1 MNVQQINDTGHNMW
15 AFIFT
20 SIVLLT
26 ISALSFLFR
35 HSMKHLMERL
45 KFGFSKHVLGPLEP
59 SFLILKGLVELIRS
73 AVSHYRRER

>member
-26 ISALSFLFR
+26 ISRAQL
-35 HSMKHLMERL
+35 
-45 KFGFSKHVLGPLEP
+45 
-59 SFLILKGLVELIRS
+59 LIPAFYEASYGAVEVWL
-73 AVSHYRRER
+73 